1 MYHVTLKKNI
11 HPGKL
16 TCPLNRGNLTRKGW
30 SSNHYRSGDMVLV
43 LRKKNELYGYGWNP
57 LNKLKPYETLLKLVH
72 FFSIRST
79 RRQLF
84 DHLPKLHGVKMWMKL
99 PHARPFWK
107 LFMRYFEVREPDV
120 LTIHSFSLFAK
131 MSRLGGNSV
140 EVQLPFNHK
149 SSLKCVPCS
158 IQVMEIDGA
167 EWNQRRNLFRDR
179 TNIHDFDRITMLSW
193 PCAQDFCCC

>member
-107 LFMRYFEVREPDV
+107 PFMRYFEVREHGV
-120 LTIHSFSLFAK
+120 LTIHFRCSPRWADWVGIPLKF
-131 MSRLGGNSV
+131 
-140 EVQLPFNHK
+140 
-149 SSLKCVPCS
+149 SSLSTTSLLWNACHVPFKWWKL
-158 IQVMEIDGA
+158 MEQNEIKGGTCLGQ
-167 EWNQRRNLFRDR
+167 NQHTWF
-179 TNIHDFDRITMLSW
+179 W
-193 PCAQDFCCC
+193 